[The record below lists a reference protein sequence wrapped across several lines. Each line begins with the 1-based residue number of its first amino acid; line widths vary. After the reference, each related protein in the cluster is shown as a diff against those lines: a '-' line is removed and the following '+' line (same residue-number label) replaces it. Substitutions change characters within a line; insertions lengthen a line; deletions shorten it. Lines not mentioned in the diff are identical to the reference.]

1 MKTKF
6 YLMTMIALAM
16 IACGERNTPSTPN
29 GNGNGGGNSGGG
41 GNGGGSTTK
50 VEINFS
56 YRVVKP
62 FTVEFTN
69 TSVGADSY
77 KWDFGD
83 GDYSSNKDVTHA
95 YASTGT
101 YTVTLTGTAN
111 GTKYDCRKKITIK
124 KPAIYIAGYALYSI
138 PYENKYY
145 KVVCKDDDWFS
156 TNWGFTT
163 SYTPLLELSD
173 IPYTKYFNSPLL
185 MDALDGDNY
194 YTFYVYYTK
203 NSSNTNGDTQCLKK
217 QLQKTEIYKYKDEHI
232 LTSDNGKTK
241 LGILMHYEL

>member
-124 KPAIYIAGYALYSI
+124 NQQYTLQDMLCIVFLMKINITKSFVKMMI
-138 PYENKYY
+138 
-145 KVVCKDDDWFS
+145 
-156 TNWGFTT
+156 GFLQIGG
-163 SYTPLLELSD
+163 SLLL
-173 IPYTKYFNSPLL
+173 IHL
-185 MDALDGDNY
+185 
-194 YTFYVYYTK
+194 
-203 NSSNTNGDTQCLKK
+203 C
-217 QLQKTEIYKYKDEHI
+217 
-232 LTSDNGKTK
+232 
-241 LGILMHYEL
+241 